1 MRRLAALLVLLA
13 MASSEARE
21 LTDVLD
27 LPAEH
32 TEFALQ
38 STMVDVAL
46 AGDRLVAVGDYG
58 SVLCSDDGGASW
70 WQAEVPV
77 QVTLTA
83 VDFVDAEYGWAVGH
97 DAVVLHTQDG
107 GARWLRQLDG
117 RQTGPILLDG
127 ATAWEASV
135 QARLDELE
143 QGSDAEEDGVER
155 DDVGEEDVEGSG
167 PEEDY
172 IEGSDVEEDLL
183 MELDAAQIAVAE
195 AERETEQG
203 PSRPFLDVLF
213 LDRRHGYVVGAFGY
227 FFETTDGGRTWRDAS
242 SRVPNFESLNL
253 YSIVRLGESGL
264 LLVGEFGLALRSDD
278 RGVSWQPLE
287 LDYEGTLFTT
297 FVRGS
302 DAWIAGLRGNVF
314 FSNDEGRNWRSIDLK
329 SEASLMG
336 GQVLEGPRAVFV
348 GQGGSVL
355 EVNGS
360 SGEVVQRPTGSRATL
375 GSVAIAPNRDLVLVG
390 EIGVMRM
397 NTQGELLPVSYVER
411 DAP

>member
-1 MRRLAALLVLLA
+1 
-13 MASSEARE
+13 
-21 LTDVLD
+21 
-27 LPAEH
+27 
-32 TEFALQ
+32 
-38 STMVDVAL
+38 
-46 AGDRLVAVGDYG
+46 
-58 SVLCSDDGGASW
+58 
-70 WQAEVPV
+70 
-77 QVTLTA
+77 
-83 VDFVDAEYGWAVGH
+83 VGH

-107 GARWLRQLDG
+107 GAHWLRQLDG

-143 QGSDAEEDGVER
+143 QGSVAESGTAAGDLEEGDLEEGDIEEGDAEED
-155 DDVGEEDVEGSG
+155 
-167 PEEDY
+167 
-172 IEGSDVEEDLL
+172 LL
-183 MELDAAQIAVAE
+183 TELDAAQMAVAE

-213 LDRRHGYVVGAFGY
+213 LDRKHGYLVGAFGY
-227 FFETTDGGRTWRDAS
+227 FFETTDGGQTWRDVS

-253 YSIVRLGESGL
+253 YSIARIGESGL
-264 LLVGEFGLALRSDD
+264 LLVGEFGFALRSDD
-278 RGVSWQPLE
+278 RGASWQPLE
-287 LDYEGTLFTT
+287 LDYDGTLFTT
-297 FVRGS
+297 FARGS

-314 FSNDEGRNWRSIDLK
+314 FSNDEGRNWRSIELE

-355 EVNGS
+355 EIDGL

-397 NTQGELLPVSYVER
+397 DTQGELLPVSYVER
-411 DAP
+411 EAP

>member
-1 MRRLAALLVLLA
+1 MPRLAALLALLA

-107 GARWLRQLDG
+107 GASWLRQLDG
-117 RQTGPILLDG
+117 RQTGPILLEG
-127 ATAWEASV
+127 ATAWEESV
-135 QARLDELE
+135 QARLDDLE
-143 QGSDAEEDGVER
+143 QGSDAEEDFAEGG
-155 DDVGEEDVEGSG
+155 DAEEGFAEGG
-167 PEEDY
+167 DA
-172 IEGSDVEEDLL
+172 EEDLL
-183 MELDAAQIAVAE
+183 TELDAAQMAVAE
-195 AERETEQG
+195 AERETEDG
-203 PSRPFLDVLF
+203 PSRPLLDVLF
-213 LDRRHGYVVGAFGY
+213 LDRQHGYVVGAFGY
-227 FFETTDGGRTWRDAS
+227 FFETMDGGQTWRDVS
-242 SRVPNFESLNL
+242 SRVRNFESLNL
-253 YSIVRLGESGL
+253 YSIARLGESSL
-264 LLVGEFGLALRSDD
+264 LLVGEFGFALRSDD
-278 RGVSWQPLE
+278 RGASWQPLE
-287 LDYEGTLFTT
+287 LDYDGTLFTT
-297 FVRGS
+297 FARGS
-302 DAWIAGLRGNVF
+302 DAWIAGLRGTVF
-314 FSNDEGRNWRSIDLK
+314 FSSDEGRNWQFIENE

-355 EVNGS
+355 EVDGL
-360 SGEVVQRPTGSRATL
+360 SGEVVQHPTGSRATF
-375 GSVAIAPNRDLVLVG
+375 GSVAIAPNRDRVLVG
-390 EIGVMRM
+390 ETGVIRM
-397 NTQGELLPVSYVER
+397 NAQGELLPVSYVER